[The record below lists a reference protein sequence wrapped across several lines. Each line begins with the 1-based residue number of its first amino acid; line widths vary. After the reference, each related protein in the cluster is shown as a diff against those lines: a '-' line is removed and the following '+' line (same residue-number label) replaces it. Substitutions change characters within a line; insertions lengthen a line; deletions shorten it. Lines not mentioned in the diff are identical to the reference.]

1 MRDGFKVFDA
11 DAHVIYPPDLWPRF
25 LDKRV
30 PRPGRPQAPAGL
42 RPLQPGHRR
51 RPLDPAPHVDLR
63 QLPEGDQLDHRGHD
77 RQVRRAS

>member
-30 PRPGRPQAPAGL
+30 PRPRRPQGAAGL
-42 RPLQPGHRR
+42 RPLQPGHGR
-51 RPLDPAPHVDLR
+51 RPVDAAPHVDLR
-63 QLPEGDQLDHRGHD
+63 PLPEGHQLDHRGHD